1 MSRID
6 VADIRDK
13 VILAP
18 MAGVTDLPFRLLCKE
33 MGCDMFYTE
42 MVSAKAI
49 YYGNKNTEPLLQYEE
64 AEHPIGVQLFGSEPE
79 LMGDMAARVE
89 ARGFDFID
97 VNMGCPMPKIVNNNE
112 GSALMK
118 QPELVGR
125 IVSAIVKKVHV
136 PVSIKIRKGFDD
148 DHVNAPEIAHVAEES
163 GASWIAVHGRTR
175 MQYYSGQADWD
186 IIRQVKERV
195 GIPVIGN
202 GDLLTPEHVIAMR
215 RQTGCD
221 AFMIGRGAK
230 GNPWIF
236 KELKSYFST
245 GVIPDR
251 PDVSEVADMMLRHLS
266 LMTQY
271 KGEYAAIHEMRK
283 HIAWYTSGLRDSA
296 RLRNEINQIE
306 KYDGLVARIKTWKE
320 QDCPSEY

>member
-1 MSRID
+1 MEKM
-6 VADIRDK
+6 DIQNK

-49 YYGNKNTEPLLQYEE
+49 YYGNKNTEPLIRFEE

-79 LMGDMAARVE
+79 LMGDMAARMCE
-89 ARGFDFID
+89 RGFDFVD

-118 QPELVGR
+118 QPKLVGR
-125 IVSAIVKKVHV
+125 IVEEIVKRVDV
-136 PVSIKIRKGFDD
+136 PVSIKIRKGFDENS
-148 DHVNAPEIAHVAEES
+148 VNAPEIAHIAEES
-163 GASWIAVHGRTR
+163 GASWVAVHGRTR
-175 MQYYSGQADWD
+175 EQYYSGKADLD

-195 GIPVIGN
+195 DIPVIGN
-202 GDLLTPEHVIAMR
+202 GDLSTPETVITMR
-215 RQTGCD
+215 EQTGCD

-236 KELKSYFST
+236 REMHTYFT
-245 GVIPDR
+245 EGIIPARPGVPQI
-251 PDVSEVADMMLRHLS
+251 ADMMLRHLK
-266 LMTQY
+266 LMRQY
-271 KGEYAAIHEMRK
+271 KGEYSAIHEMRK
-283 HIAWYTSGLRDSA
+283 HIAWYTAGQRDSA

-306 KYDGLVARIKTWKE
+306 EYEALEERIFKWK
-320 QDCPSEY
+320 DDR

>member
-1 MSRID
+1 MKQID
-6 VADIRDK
+6 IK
-13 VILAP
+13 NKLILAP

-49 YYGNKNTEPLLQYEE
+49 YYGNKNTEPLIRFEE

-79 LMGDMAARVE
+79 LMGDMAVRMCE
-89 ARGFDFID
+89 RGFDFVD

-118 QPELVGR
+118 QPALAGR
-125 IVSAIVKKVHV
+125 IVEEIVKRVDV
-136 PVSIKIRKGFDD
+136 PVSIKIRKGFDED
-148 DHVNAPEIAHVAEES
+148 SVNAPEIAHIAEVS
-163 GASWIAVHGRTR
+163 GASWVAVHGRTR
-175 MQYYSGQADWD
+175 AQYYSGMADWD

-202 GDLLTPEHVIAMR
+202 GDLLTPAAVIAMGE
-215 RQTGCD
+215 QTGCD

-236 KELKSYFST
+236 REMHTYFT
-245 GVIPDR
+245 EGRIPER
-251 PDVSEVADMMLRHLS
+251 PDVTEIADMMLRHLG
-266 LMTQY
+266 LMVRY
-271 KGEYAAIHEMRK
+271 KGEYSAIHEMRK
-283 HIAWYTSGLRDSA
+283 HIAWYTAGQRDSA

-306 KYDGLVARIKTWKE
+306 EYDGLVERICQWR
-320 QDCPSEY
+320 DGR

>member
-1 MSRID
+1 MEKM
-6 VADIRDK
+6 DIQNK

-49 YYGNKNTEPLLQYEE
+49 YYGNKNTEPLIRFEE

-79 LMGDMAARVE
+79 LMGDMAARMCE
-89 ARGFDFID
+89 RGFDFVD

-118 QPELVGR
+118 QPKLVGR
-125 IVSAIVKKVHV
+125 IVEEIVKRVDV
-136 PVSIKIRKGFDD
+136 PVSIKIRKGFDENS
-148 DHVNAPEIAHVAEES
+148 VNAPEIAHIAEES
-163 GASWIAVHGRTR
+163 GASWVAVHGRTR
-175 MQYYSGQADWD
+175 EQYYSGKADLD

-195 GIPVIGN
+195 DIPVIGN
-202 GDLLTPEHVIAMR
+202 GDLSTPETVITMR
-215 RQTGCD
+215 EQTGCD

-236 KELKSYFST
+236 KEMHTYFT
-245 GVIPDR
+245 EGIIPPR
-251 PDVSEVADMMLRHLS
+251 PSVPEIADMMLRHLK
-266 LMTQY
+266 LMCQY
-271 KGEYAAIHEMRK
+271 KGEYSAIHEMRK
-283 HIAWYTSGLRDSA
+283 HIAWYTAGQRDSA

-306 KYDGLVARIKTWKE
+306 EYDALEERIIKWK
-320 QDCPSEY
+320 DGR

>member
-1 MSRID
+1 MEKID
-6 VADIRDK
+6 IQNK

-49 YYGNKNTEPLLQYEE
+49 YYGNKNTEPLIRFEE

-79 LMGDMAARVE
+79 LMGDMAVRMCE
-89 ARGFDFID
+89 RGFDFVD

-118 QPELVGR
+118 QPKLVGR
-125 IVSAIVKKVHV
+125 IVEEIVKRADV
-136 PVSIKIRKGFDD
+136 PVSIKIRKGFDENS
-148 DHVNAPEIAHVAEES
+148 VNAPEIAHIAEES
-163 GASWIAVHGRTR
+163 GASWVAVHGRTR
-175 MQYYSGQADWD
+175 EQYYSGKADLD
-186 IIRQVKERV
+186 IIRRVKERV
-195 GIPVIGN
+195 DIPVIGN
-202 GDLLTPEHVIAMR
+202 GDLSTPETVITMR
-215 RQTGCD
+215 EQTGCD

-236 KELKSYFST
+236 REMHTYFT
-245 GVIPDR
+245 EGFIPPRPGVPEI
-251 PDVSEVADMMLRHLS
+251 ADMMLRHLK
-266 LMTQY
+266 LMRQY
-271 KGEYAAIHEMRK
+271 KGEYSAIHEMRK
-283 HIAWYTSGLRDSA
+283 HIAWYTAGQRDSA

-306 KYDGLVARIKTWKE
+306 EYEALEERILKWKDGR
-320 QDCPSEY
+320 

>member
-1 MSRID
+1 MEKM
-6 VADIRDK
+6 DIQNK

-49 YYGNKNTEPLLQYEE
+49 YYGNKNTEPLIRFEE

-79 LMGDMAARVE
+79 LMGNMAVRMCE
-89 ARGFDFID
+89 RGFDFVD
-97 VNMGCPMPKIVNNNE
+97 VNMGCPMPKFVNNNE

-118 QPELVGR
+118 QPKLVGR
-125 IVSAIVKKVHV
+125 IVEEIVKRVDV
-136 PVSIKIRKGFDD
+136 PVSIKIRKGFDENS
-148 DHVNAPEIAHVAEES
+148 VNAPEIAHIAEES
-163 GASWIAVHGRTR
+163 GASWVAVHGRTR
-175 MQYYSGQADWD
+175 EQYYSGKADLD

-195 GIPVIGN
+195 DIPVIGN
-202 GDLLTPEHVIAMR
+202 GDLSTPETVITMR
-215 RQTGCD
+215 EQTGCD

-236 KELKSYFST
+236 REMHTYFT
-245 GVIPDR
+245 EGFIPPRPGVPEI
-251 PDVSEVADMMLRHLS
+251 ADMMLRHLK
-266 LMTQY
+266 LMRQY
-271 KGEYAAIHEMRK
+271 KGEYSAIHEMRK
-283 HIAWYTSGLRDSA
+283 HIAWYTAGQRDSA

-306 KYDGLVARIKTWKE
+306 EYEALEERILKWK
-320 QDCPSEY
+320 DDR